1 MKKQSWK
8 RKIKKA
14 CVEAG
19 TYRPFFDLPI
29 ASLAEILETRD
40 RAMEQ
45 FIASGGDVVISHT
58 NKAKEKNLVKN
69 PALVA
74 YNDLCTTALQYWRD
88 LGLTPAGLK
97 RIDENAMKQQKRS
110 ALADVL
116 SSLE

>member
-1 MKKQSWK
+1 M
-8 RKIKKA
+8 
-14 CVEAG
+14 EAG
-19 TYRPFFDLPI
+19 TYRPFFDIPI

-45 FIASGGDVVISHT
+45 YIASGANPVISHT

-74 YNDLCTTALQYWRD
+74 YNDLSSTALSYWRD